1 MLPVILL
8 VMLKGVSTFQ
18 LDNEIVGDP
27 KFECNPDSIS
37 FSFNTRNAFKGN
49 VYIRGFYGSPSC
61 RRRYDVPS
69 QGGSLSI
76 RLGDCGMRRSRQISG
91 ILPRGVNQHITF
103 VANFHPL
110 FSTKEDRAFSIR
122 CFYAHS
128 ESVVKADMA
137 VNGVPEESVEK
148 GITVVPT
155 CTYSLREG
163 TYEGPKVM
171 NTRVGMTIVHRW
183 DCDTV
188 GNYGIL
194 VRGCSIIDSRGVESV
209 PLLDENGCSVSRDFP
224 QVVYLPSLTSAY
236 MAVEAI
242 SFPDQPSV
250 SFACQ
255 IKLCDK
261 TSDECLGMSPPAC
274 TPLTQMPVSGQIP
287 MPLDNTI
294 GNTFDGIPMEPLE
307 PWMKE
312 PMPPVDENVTVISEG
327 EPMPRLISDEEQY
340 QIESNHV
347 GREIR
352 EKRFA
357 LRLFNVSS
365 EDLFIE
371 PSEEPRK
378 LETPGAPREPSA
390 LSKTCVSIETFYL
403 SALAVL
409 LVFLLSIGMVCF
421 FGGHILK
428 KNKHDYAA
436 RMSVPEAYYVS
447 KF

>member
-8 VMLKGVSTFQ
+8 VMLKWAIAFQ

-27 KFECNPDSIS
+27 KFECNPDSIT
-37 FSFNTRNAFKGN
+37 FSFNTRNPFKGN
-49 VYIRGFYGSPSC
+49 VYIRGFYGSPGC
-61 RRRYDVPS
+61 RRRFDAPIT
-69 QGGSLSI
+69 QGASLSI
-76 RLGDCGMRRSRQISG
+76 RLGDCGMKRSRQVSG
-91 ILPRGVNQHITF
+91 LLPRGVNQHITF

-110 FSTKEDRAFSIR
+110 FSTKEDRAFSVR

-128 ESVVKADMA
+128 ESVVKADLA
-137 VNGVPEESVEK
+137 VNGVPEENVEQ
-148 GITVVPT
+148 GITVVPS

-163 TYEGPKVM
+163 TFEGPKVL

-183 DCDTV
+183 DCDTA

-194 VRGCSIIDSRGVESV
+194 VRGCSILDSRAVESV

-236 MAVEAI
+236 LAVEAI

-261 TSDECLGMSPPAC
+261 TSDECRGMSPPQC

-287 MPLDNTI
+287 LPFDNTI
-294 GNTFDGIPMEPLE
+294 RNTFDGIPVE

-312 PMPPVDENVTVISEG
+312 PSPPIDDFNTTVVSDG
-327 EPMPRLISDEEQY
+327 EPMPRLISEEEQL

-347 GREIR
+347 GGEFR

-357 LRLFNVSS
+357 HRVFNITS
-365 EDLFIE
+365 EDLFVE
-371 PSEEPRK
+371 PSEEPK
-378 LETPGAPREPSA
+378 ELATPGAPKESFSA
-390 LSKTCVSIETFYL
+390 LSNTCISVETFYL

-409 LVFLLSIGMVCF
+409 IVFVLSVGIVCF
-421 FGGHILK
+421 FGGHVLK
-428 KNKHDYAA
+428 KNNLDYTS
-436 RMSVPEAYYVS
+436 RMPIPEAYYVS
-447 KF
+447 KM